1 MLQLLE
7 RNAQAAGNTIL
18 GLLAALSMDGFE
30 RNGQWQKMR
39 YPARRKKTRRVQRMA
54 LSGYVTAMKEREK
67 SLFGRDASVGC

>member
-39 YPARRKKTRRVQRMA
+39 YPARRK
-54 LSGYVTAMKEREK
+54 E
-67 SLFGRDASVGC
+67 DASSATHGAQWLRYGDEGAGEIPIW